1 MTLNLTEESAESEP
15 AWKGIGQ
22 KPGLQIWRIVVSLIA
37 YRWKGI
43 GQKQVCKTVWKGFV
57 QKPLLQFNFNS
68 NLEKFGMSVECFE

>member
-43 GQKQVCKTVWKGFV
+43 GQKQVCKTVERVCSEALFT
-57 QKPLLQFNFNS
+57 